1 MSETKFTI
9 SVSGDPAS
17 QGSHAI
23 MNGRIVQVNS
33 KKHKAWR
40 TAIVSEVISALP
52 EGWEPIDE
60 PVELIVNFYMPKP
73 ASVKRP
79 LPSVSPDLDKLVR
92 SVGDAL
98 AIAGVYTDDSRIVR
112 ISARKLYAQ
121 GIEPGATIAVRT
133 IYDTPTE
140 QK

>member
-1 MSETKFTI
+1 MAEVSF

-40 TAIVSEVISALP
+40 TAIVNEVIATLP
-52 EGWEPIDE
+52 ADWEPIDG
-60 PVELIVNFYMPKP
+60 PCELIVMFYLGKP
-73 ASVKRP
+73 ATVKRSA
-79 LPSVSPDLDKLVR
+79 PSVAPDLDKLVR
-92 SVGDAL
+92 AVGDAL
-98 AIAGVYTDDSRIVR
+98 AIAGVYTDDSRITR

-121 GIEPGATIAVRT
+121 GIEPGATITVASL
-133 IYDTPTE
+133 D
-140 QK
+140 

>member
-1 MSETKFTI
+1 MSETNFTI
-9 SVSGDPAS
+9 SVTGDPAS

-40 TAIVSEVISALP
+40 TAIVQACIQSLP
-52 EGWEPIDE
+52 ADWVPLDE
-60 PVELIVNFYMPKP
+60 PVELIVNFYMSKP
-73 ASVKRP
+73 ASVKRS
-79 LPSVSPDLDKLVR
+79 LPSVAPDLDKLIR

-98 AIAGVYTDDSRIVR
+98 AIGGVYADDSRIVR

-121 GIEPGATIAVRT
+121 GIEPGATISVKT
-133 IYDTPTE
+133 IRHAE
-140 QK
+140 E

>member
-1 MSETKFTI
+1 MSEDNFII
-9 SVSGDPAS
+9 SVVGDPAS

-40 TAIVSEVISALP
+40 TAIVTECIANLP
-52 EGWEPIDE
+52 ADWVPLDE
-60 PVELIVNFYMPKP
+60 PVELIVNFYMLKP
-73 ASVKRP
+73 ASVKRS
-79 LPSVSPDLDKLVR
+79 LPSVSPDLDKLIR

-121 GIEPGATIAVRT
+121 GIEPGATIEVKPIRHA
-133 IYDTPTE
+133 E
-140 QK
+140 E

>member
-1 MSETKFTI
+1 MSETNFTI
-9 SVSGDPAS
+9 SVTGDPAS

-40 TAIVSEVISALP
+40 TAIVNTCIENLP
-52 EGWEPIDE
+52 EGWVPLDE

-73 ASVKRP
+73 KTVDRP
-79 LPSVSPDLDKLVR
+79 LPSVAPDLDKLVR
-92 SVGDAL
+92 AVGDAL
-98 AIAGVYTDDSRIVR
+98 AIAGVYADDSRIVR

-121 GIEPGATIAVRT
+121 GIEPGATIEVRT
-133 IYDTPTE
+133 VCDTPTE
-140 QK
+140 

>member
-1 MSETKFTI
+1 MAE
-9 SVSGDPAS
+9 VSFSITGDPAS

-40 TAIVSEVISALP
+40 TAIVNEVIATLP
-52 EGWEPIDE
+52 ADWEPIDG
-60 PVELIVNFYMPKP
+60 PCELSVNFYMSKP
-73 ASVKRP
+73 ASVKRSS
-79 LPSVSPDLDKLVR
+79 PSVAPDLDKLVR

-98 AIAGVYTDDSRIVR
+98 AIAGVYTDDSRITR

-121 GIEPGATIAVRT
+121 GIEPGATITVKSL
-133 IYDTPTE
+133 E
-140 QK
+140 

>member
-1 MSETKFTI
+1 MAEVSL

-23 MNGRIVQVNS
+23 INGRIVQVNS

-40 TAIVSEVISALP
+40 TAIVNQAIATLP
-52 EGWEPIDE
+52 PDWEPIDG
-60 PVELIVNFYMPKP
+60 PCELIVNFYMLKP
-73 ASVKRP
+73 ASVKRSS
-79 LPSVSPDLDKLVR
+79 PSVAPDLDKLVR

-98 AIAGVYTDDSRIVR
+98 AIAGVYTDDSRITR

-121 GIEPGATIAVRT
+121 GIEPGATITVKALN
-133 IYDTPTE
+133 
-140 QK
+140 